1 MELKQQP
8 KTPKEVFIIRHGQGE
23 HNVLFETGFLKEA
36 REVLDPGLTDKGKE
50 QAAAVQ
56 SNALLPATTELIVC
70 SPLRRT
76 IETCC
81 QALGKM
87 MKDNTIPV
95 VLNPD
100 LQEVGP
106 ANCNTGSS
114 KEVVEGE
121 LLGIFPEG
129 TAVDTSLL
137 TPTSNIK
144 TGRYSDDDGE
154 KILQR
159 IEDFM
164 KWLEKRPEKNIGI
177 VAHHHT
183 ILFMSGIS
191 FMNAELRQFYLYPRA
206 KKLTAR
212 APLLSMCDTELSAE
226 ELAHC
231 KTYGELIRE
240 KEKLWNVTFPGR
252 LR

>member
-1 MELKQQP
+1 
-8 KTPKEVFIIRHGQGE
+8 
-23 HNVLFETGFLKEA
+23 
-36 REVLDPGLTDKGKE
+36 
-50 QAAAVQ
+50 
-56 SNALLPATTELIVC
+56 
-70 SPLRRT
+70 
-76 IETCC
+76 
-81 QALGKM
+81 
-87 MKDNTIPV
+87 MKNNTIPV

-114 KEVVEGE
+114 KEVVVGE
-121 LLGIFPEG
+121 LLRIFPEG
-129 TAVDTSLL
+129 TTVDISLL

-159 IEDFM
+159 IQDLM
-164 KWLEKRPEKNIGI
+164 RWLEKRPEKNIGI

-183 ILFMSGIS
+183 ILFMTGIS
-191 FMNAELRQFYLYPRA
+191 FMNAELRQFYFSSGA

-212 APLLSMCDTELSAE
+212 APLLSICDTELSAE
-226 ELAHC
+226 ELDHL
-231 KTYGELIRE
+231 KSYGELIRE
-240 KEKLWNVTFPGR
+240 KEKLWNVTFPER